1 MKKLRKVNTENKEKN
16 IKASASTEKLAK
28 WKFRTCWG
36 QIVDIDPIEPIEERR
51 KKCHSEK

>member
-1 MKKLRKVNTENKEKN
+1 MKKLRKVNTENKKED
-16 IKASASTEKLAK
+16 IVTSTKKLAK

-36 QIVDIDPIEPIEERR
+36 QIVDIDPIEVRR